1 MEKQRGRQHK
11 MIKMRRKNIEKCD
24 QAYVD
29 EKIQEK
35 KKNEKRV
42 KQLVREKRVIKKI
55 LKILTSWAL
64 CKSTF

>member
-11 MIKMRRKNIEKCD
+11 MIKMRRKNIKKCD
-24 QAYVD
+24 QTYVD

>member
-24 QAYVD
+24 QTYVD

-35 KKNEKRV
+35 KEK
-42 KQLVREKRVIKKI
+42 KRE
-55 LKILTSWAL
+55 
-64 CKSTF
+64 

>member
-24 QAYVD
+24 QTYVD

-35 KKNEKRV
+35 KKMKR
-42 KQLVREKRVIKKI
+42 E
-55 LKILTSWAL
+55 
-64 CKSTF
+64 

>member
-11 MIKMRRKNIEKCD
+11 MIKMRRKNIKKCD
-24 QAYVD
+24 QTYVD

-42 KQLVREKRVIKKI
+42 KQLVRKKRVIKKI